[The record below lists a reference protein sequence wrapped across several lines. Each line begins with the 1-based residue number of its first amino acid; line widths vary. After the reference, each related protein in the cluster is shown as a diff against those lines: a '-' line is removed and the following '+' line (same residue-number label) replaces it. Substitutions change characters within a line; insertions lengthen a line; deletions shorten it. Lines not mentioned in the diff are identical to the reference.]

1 MAIIPSYMSPKI
13 LLADDHSM
21 ITKGVRLLCE
31 LHMGLTE
38 VREVTSCKDLL
49 HELETMGYTHLVLDI
64 NLSDGSSIDILPS
77 IKKNYPNLHIAVL
90 TVHGDNIYF
99 NALKQYGIQHFIN
112 KSAKA
117 EDTVTILAKFFRNDF
132 PARNKPTAAETPNPF
147 AAIAPREL
155 QILHYWLQGT
165 NTKEMARLLGVTMS
179 TISTVKAK
187 ILEKTN
193 TNNFVELNEL
203 AKLYKITK

>member
-1 MAIIPSYMSPKI
+1 
-13 LLADDHSM
+13 
-21 ITKGVRLLCE
+21 
-31 LHMGLTE
+31 MGLME
-38 VREVTSCKDLL
+38 VREVTSCKELMR
-49 HELETMGYTHLVLDI
+49 ELEHGGYTHLVLDI
-64 NLSDGSSIDILPS
+64 NLSDGSSLDILPA
-77 IKKNYPNLHIAVL
+77 IRKDYPSLHISVL
-90 TVHGDNIYF
+90 TVQADNIYH
-99 NALKQYGIQHFIN
+99 NILKQYGIQHFIN
-112 KSAKA
+112 KSARA
-117 EDTVTILAKFFRNDF
+117 EEIIRILGKFFRNDT
-132 PARNKPTAAETPNPF
+132 PARNKPLEEEVVSPF

-203 AKLYKITK
+203 AKIYKVGNKPPQS

>member
-1 MAIIPSYMSPKI
+1 
-13 LLADDHSM
+13 
-21 ITKGVRLLCE
+21 
-31 LHMGLTE
+31 MGLTE

-49 HELETMGYTHLVLDI
+49 HELENKQYTHLVLDI
-64 NLSDGSSIDILPS
+64 NLSDGSSIDILPA
-77 IKKNYPNLHIAVL
+77 IKKDYPHLHIAVL
-90 TVHGDNIYF
+90 TVHGDNIYY
-99 NALKQYGIQHFIN
+99 NALKPFGIQHFIN

-117 EDTVTILAKFFRNDF
+117 EDTVTILGRFFRNDI
-132 PARNKPTAAETPNPF
+132 PARNKPTADDAVNPF
-147 AAIAPREL
+147 ATIAPREL

-187 ILEKTN
+187 IFEKTN

-203 AKLYKITK
+203 AKLYKIIK

>member
-49 HELETMGYTHLVLDI
+49 HELETARYTHLVLDI

-77 IKKNYPNLHIAVL
+77 IKKNHPNLHIAVL
-90 TVHGDNIYF
+90 TVHGDNIYY

-117 EDTVTILAKFFRNDF
+117 EDTVTILGRFFRNDI
-132 PARNKPTAAETPNPF
+132 PARNKPTPAETPNPF

-203 AKLYKITK
+203 AKLYKIIK

>member
-1 MAIIPSYMSPKI
+1 MSPKI

-21 ITKGVRLLCE
+21 ITKGVKLLCE
-31 LHMGLTE
+31 MHLGFTE
-38 VREVTSCKDLL
+38 VREVTSCKDLI
-49 HELETMGYTHLVLDI
+49 HELDNGTYTHLVLDI

-77 IKKNYPNLHIAVL
+77 IKKAHPDLHIAVL
-90 TVHGDNIYF
+90 TVHGDNIYY

-112 KSAKA
+112 KSAGA
-117 EDTVTILAKFFRNDF
+117 DDTVSILGKFFRNDN
-132 PARNKPTAAETPNPF
+132 PMRNRIAENETPSPF
-147 AAIAPREL
+147 AGIAPREL

-165 NTKEMARLLGVTMS
+165 NTKEIARLLGVTMS

-187 ILEKTN
+187 IFEKTN

-203 AKLYKITK
+203 AKLYKLVK

>member
-1 MAIIPSYMSPKI
+1 
-13 LLADDHSM
+13 M
-21 ITKGVRLLCE
+21 ITKGVKLLCE
-31 LHMGLTE
+31 LHMGFTE

-49 HELETMGYTHLVLDI
+49 HELENKQYTHLVLDI
-64 NLSDGSSIDILPS
+64 NLSDGSSIDILPE
-77 IKKNYPNLHIAVL
+77 IKKSHPHLHIAVL
-90 TVHGDNIYF
+90 TVHGDNIYY
-99 NALKQYGIQHFIN
+99 NALKPFGIQHFIN

-117 EDTVTILAKFFRNDF
+117 EDTVTILGKFFRNDL
-132 PARNKPTAAETPNPF
+132 PARNKPAADDAVNPF
-147 AAIAPREL
+147 ASIAPREL

-187 ILEKTN
+187 IFEKTN

-203 AKLYKITK
+203 AKLYKIIK

>member
-1 MAIIPSYMSPKI
+1 
-13 LLADDHSM
+13 M
-21 ITKGVRLLCE
+21 ITKGVKLLCE

-49 HELETMGYTHLVLDI
+49 HELENKQYTHLVLDI
-64 NLSDGSSIDILPS
+64 NLSDGSSIDILPA
-77 IKKNYPNLHIAVL
+77 IKKDYPHLHIAVL
-90 TVHGDNIYF
+90 TVHGDNIYY
-99 NALKQYGIQHFIN
+99 NALKPFGIQHFIN

-117 EDTVTILAKFFRNDF
+117 EDTVTILGRFFRNDI
-132 PARNKPTAAETPNPF
+132 PARNKPTADDAVNPF
-147 AAIAPREL
+147 ATIAPREL

-187 ILEKTN
+187 IFEKTN

-203 AKLYKITK
+203 AKLYKIIK

>member
-1 MAIIPSYMSPKI
+1 MPPKI

-21 ITKGVRLLCE
+21 ITKGVKLLCE

-38 VREVTSCKDLL
+38 VCEVTSCKDLL
-49 HELETMGYTHLVLDI
+49 YELAGGRYTHLVLDI
-64 NLSDGSSIDILPS
+64 NLSDGSSIDILPQ
-77 IKKNYPNLHIAVL
+77 IKIDHPDLHIAVL
-90 TVHGDNIYF
+90 TVHGDNIYY
-99 NALKQYGIQHFIN
+99 NALKPFGIQHFIN

-117 EDTVTILAKFFRNDF
+117 EDTAAILGKFFRNDA
-132 PARNKPTAAETPNPF
+132 PARNKSASGDAASPF

-155 QILHYWLQGT
+155 QIMHYWLQGT

-193 TNNFVELNEL
+193 TNNFVELSEL
-203 AKLYKITK
+203 AKLYKIVK

>member
-1 MAIIPSYMSPKI
+1 MPPKI

-21 ITKGVRLLCE
+21 ITKGVKLLCQAE
-31 LHMGLTE
+31 MGLME
-38 VREVTSCKDLL
+38 VREVTSCKELMR
-49 HELETMGYTHLVLDI
+49 ELEQGGYTHLVLDI
-64 NLSDGSSIDILPS
+64 NLSDGSSLDILPR
-77 IKKNYPNLHIAVL
+77 IKKDFPRLHISVL
-90 TVHGDNIYF
+90 TIQADNIYY
-99 NALKQYGIQHFIN
+99 NVLKQYGIQHFIN
-112 KSAKA
+112 KSAHA
-117 EDTVTILAKFFRNDF
+117 EEIVRILGKFFHNDTA
-132 PARNKPTAAETPNPF
+132 ARNKPEEESVNPF

-203 AKLYKITK
+203 AKIYKVGTKPPRS